1 VKYKIREF
9 KEGDQQAIIDIFNYF
24 IRESF
29 AAYKEQEVKPDFF
42 NELKKTSKVFY
53 VLEADKKIV
62 GFGFIKPYLEYENF
76 SHTGGLTYFIM
87 PQYTDKGLGTQMLSQ
102 LIDAARGKKI
112 THLLAHI
119 SSRNHQ
125 SLRFHQKHGF
135 KECGRLEGIGKKF
148 DEPFDVVWM
157 QKIIDLE

>member
-1 VKYKIREF
+1 MKYKIREF
-9 KEGDQQAIIDIFNYF
+9 KEGDQQVIIDIFNYF

-29 AAYKEQEVKPDFF
+29 AAYKEKEVKPAFF
-42 NELKKTSKVFY
+42 NKLKKTSKVFY
-53 VLEADKKIV
+53 ILEADKKIV

-76 SHTGGLTYFIM
+76 SHTGALTYFIM

-102 LIDAARGKKI
+102 LIEAARAKKI

-148 DEPFDVVWM
+148 DEPFDVIWM
-157 QKIIDLE
+157 QKIIKPE